1 MWFLRLVGMAVL
13 TIMTSFYFFPFE
25 FSFLPGV
32 NTKMAMAGIGVV
44 LLIVQLARQG
54 DSIINKDLFQLS
66 VGAGIVSLIGFLAV
80 IWNGTHD
87 YTYASYIVSMWV
99 WMAGAYVVIQ
109 AIKAFHGDI
118 SVELV
123 CNYLIVVCVAQ
134 CVIAFAM
141 TQYPPLKDFVDSFLG
156 STGFMGK
163 LEDRMY
169 GIGASLDVA
178 GSRFSVILMMI
189 VCLMMKIADTDKKKY
204 IPLYMGAFVVVT
216 VIGSMISRT
225 TSLGA
230 ICALIYLFY
239 ISRIYTF
246 QLSDSTIKVLG
257 WFIGIL
263 FVAIVVMVYGYHTNP
278 AFHDDLRFGFEGFFS
293 LVEQGKWNVHS
304 NDILK
309 SMYIFPDNL
318 KTWIIGDG
326 YFDNPS
332 NTDPYYTGPSW
343 DGYYQDTDVGY
354 LRFIYY
360 FGIVGLVVF
369 CLFMIKAGKT
379 CMDRFASY
387 RSLFFMILLVN
398 FIVWFKV
405 STDIFV
411 VFAPFLCLAASE
423 NEEDDDEVKDKELA
437 EA

>member
-13 TIMTSFYFFPFE
+13 AIMTSFYFFPFE
-25 FSFLPGV
+25 FSLLPGV
-32 NTKMAMAGIGVV
+32 NTKMAMAGVGVV

-54 DSIINKDLFQLS
+54 DSIINKDFFQLS

-80 IWNGTHD
+80 IWNDTHD

-109 AIKAFHGDI
+109 AIKAFHGSI

-141 TQYPPLKDFVDSFLG
+141 TQYPPLKDFVDSFLS

-163 LEDRMY
+163 VKDRMY

-189 VCLMMKIADTDKKKY
+189 ACLTMKITDTDKNKY
-204 IPLYMGAFVVVT
+204 IPLYMGAFIVIA
-216 VIGSMISRT
+216 VIGNMISRT
-225 TSLGA
+225 TTIGV

-239 ISRIYTF
+239 LSRIYTF

-263 FVAIVVMVYGYHTNP
+263 FVAIIIMVYGYHTNP
-278 AFHDDLRFGFEGFFS
+278 AFHSYLRFGFEGFFS
-293 LVEQGKWNVHS
+293 LAEQGKWEVHS
-304 NDILK
+304 NEILK
-309 SMYIFPDNL
+309 NMYVFPDNL

-326 YFDNPS
+326 YFGNP
-332 NTDPYYTGPSW
+332 NDTEPYYTGPTW
-343 DGYYQDTDVGY
+343 HGFYQNTDVGY
-354 LRFIYY
+354 LRFVYY
-360 FGIVGLVVF
+360 FGVVGLITF

-387 RSLFFMILLVN
+387 RSLFLMILLVN

-411 VFAPFLCLAASE
+411 VFAPFLCLSALK
-423 NEEDDDEVKDKELA
+423 NEDGLKN
-437 EA
+437 